1 MDTQLVIE
9 EYDSFIALKRF
20 REGGKFLELAAEAA
34 RNENDLEADAIIT
47 GELIGHY
54 RKNGV
59 KTKCLKAIRYAK
71 RLLKSSVTDDGVM
84 VGTLYINMATG
95 CTHFGYPNE
104 AIEYFEIAEKYYR
117 ENLPVRD
124 KRWSGLYNNSAAAF
138 EAAGDLDRAEE
149 GYLRALRFTEAI
161 DAAEESA
168 ITCINLAGLAGKRE
182 QQQKIDKY
190 LDRALYALSTVRN
203 PGAYH
208 AYVCRQLAVSFAC
221 CGRNKDEEALL
232 NKAVAIEE
240 KIAREATRKESR

>member
-20 REGGKFLELAAEAA
+20 REGGEFLELAAEAA
-34 RNENDLEADAIIT
+34 RNENDLAGELVIT
-47 GELIGHY
+47 NELIGHY
-54 RKNGV
+54 RKNDDEQ
-59 KTKCLKAIRYAK
+59 KCRAAIARA
-71 RLLKSSVTDDGVM
+71 RELLSSAEPDEILT
-84 VGTLYINMATG
+84 GTTFINMGTG
-95 CTHFGYPNE
+95 YTRFGDFKA
-104 AIEYFEIAEKYYR
+104 AIECFDAAEKAYTG
-117 ENLPVRD
+117 NVSARD